1 MHNIY
6 YYYFSLMSTVNLKWL
21 AFVYFFLFI
30 STANDTGGDTRI
42 PRSFLPF
49 GSDHGDLTAP
59 IFDDGNTDEI
69 ILGTDVVIFG
79 SRHNRLYVSE
89 HDMM

>member
-1 MHNIY
+1 
-6 YYYFSLMSTVNLKWL
+6 MSMINFTTGL
-21 AFVYFFLFI
+21 LFI
-30 STANDTGGDTRI
+30 FFFSTANISDRQI
-42 PRSFLPF
+42 PQSFLPF

-59 IFDDGNTDEI
+59 VFDDGSTGEI

-89 HDMM
+89 HDTM